1 MQEWEDHSSGIP
13 AVLLAFLL
21 LLAVSVM
28 RFLRSR
34 KSNKAREEEFRRL
47 QRVAIEEQAT
57 AEAEWEEE
65 SKRLK
70 QSDTSRAEHRRRGAR
85 GAAAGVGGESDYR
98 KQTESEAKL
107 REDAELEAVNRRK
120 QAELEAANR
129 KWAGEESHIRKQA
142 ELEIEHRKQAENEA
156 ADRRRQ
162 AEEEEAAKSRKMAEE
177 EAAYLQQQQKAE
189 LETVP
194 QNKQEVEAEPRI
206 QAEELANHTKSVDK
220 AQHQQREVPRAVEP
234 KKKQQMGAGR
244 YSCIVCGKSTKRRC
258 KQCKRVHYCS
268 TECQRQHWF
277 TVHKF
282 ECHGLE
288 TGSPGSLDT
297 DSRTF
302 SEVPSPGSSRSVVL
316 VLSAQVLFPYDEF
329 MDLFD
334 WDMLKDPPCGLI
346 NCGNSCFANV
356 VLQSLYHIRPLTAFF
371 LEGGH
376 GKSCMKRDWCFMC
389 ELQKH
394 VQKARGNQIP
404 FSPINILSRIRKIGS
419 HLGYGRQED
428 AHEFMRFSIDLMQ
441 MICMDEVVGEKSLD
455 DSIQETTLIHHIF
468 GGRLQSQVKCTQC
481 LYESNRYEP
490 MMDLLVDIQGNVKSL
505 EDALAQFTDTE
516 LLDGANKYKCDRCNS
531 YVKAQKRLTVHE
543 APNILT
549 VALKRSQGGKFG
561 KLNKLVAFPE
571 ALNLVPY
578 MSGKGDKPPLYH
590 LFAVVV
596 HVGILAS
603 DSGHYICY
611 VKNSLGIWYKV
622 DDRKVKEVELHEV
635 TSQRAYMLFYSRAY
649 VRPAPVTKDGGFT
662 VQQSHESSKGT
673 VRFERQRSSLYSLR
687 ASPEAF
693 DLVRSLPHD
702 ADSNGWH
709 GLGNGLQHNGGPGSG
724 SDEQNYV
731 DGDSLSLS
739 SGDTQPMSTE
749 NGIMPSGSDSD
760 RSLSPSEHLGSG
772 IRPRVNSNKLIS
784 TPQNSTVVFQH
795 SLSGRLEHS
804 YSFQLSYQPSDVM
817 DENQQPW
824 SGHVVKKR
832 LFKGPPTIWALLKA
846 FAESPLTSL
855 SFRKLFLVTTCSF
868 IGLLTR

>member
-1 MQEWEDHSSGIP
+1 MQELLDSSSGIP

-21 LLAVSVM
+21 VVAVSVM

-47 QRVAIEEQAT
+47 QRVAIEEQAR

-70 QSDTSRAEHRRRGAR
+70 QSDISRAERRRRGA
-85 GAAAGVGGESDYR
+85 AVAAGVGGESDYR
-98 KQTESEAKL
+98 KQTESQAKL

-129 KWAGEESHIRKQA
+129 KRAEDEAHIRKQLELEAANRKWAGEESHIRKQA
-142 ELEIEHRKQAENEA
+142 ELETEHRKQAENEA

-162 AEEEEAAKSRKMAEE
+162 AEEEEAKSRKMAEE
-177 EAAYLQQQQKAE
+177 EAAYLQQRQKAE
-189 LETVP
+189 LETNP

-206 QAEELANHTKSVDK
+206 QAEELANRTKSVDK
-220 AQHQQREVPRAVEP
+220 AQQQQREVPSAVEP
-234 KKKQQMGAGR
+234 KKKQQTGAGG
-244 YSCIVCGKSTKRRC
+244 YFCIVCGKSTKRRC

-268 TECQRQHWF
+268 TECQRQHWVA
-277 TVHKF
+277 VHKF

-302 SEVPSPGSSRSVVL
+302 SEVPSPGSTRSENHKVFADFTDTSNVNEVGPPVQ
-316 VLSAQVLFPYDEF
+316 VLSNPDGPTLMQQKLPSSTVISDGQPRAKPKKVLFPYDEF

-394 VQKARGNQIP
+394 VQRARGNQIP

-468 GGRLQSQVKCTQC
+468 GGHLQSQVKCIQC
-481 LYESNRYEP
+481 LHESNRYEP

-516 LLDGANKYKCDRCNS
+516 LLDGANKYKCDSCNS

-549 VALKRSQGGKFG
+549 IALKRFQGGKFG

-649 VRPAPVTKDGGFT
+649 VRPAPVTEDGGFT

-687 ASPEAF
+687 ASPEAL

-709 GLGNGLQHNGGPGSG
+709 GLGNGIQHNGGPGSG
-724 SDEQNYV
+724 FDEQNYV

-739 SGDTQPMSTE
+739 SGDIQPMSTE

-760 RSLSPSEHLGSG
+760 QSLSPSEHLASG
-772 IRPRVNSNKLIS
+772 IRP
-784 TPQNSTVVFQH
+784 
-795 SLSGRLEHS
+795 
-804 YSFQLSYQPSDVM
+804 
-817 DENQQPW
+817 
-824 SGHVVKKR
+824 KKV
-832 LFKGPPTIWALLKA
+832 
-846 FAESPLTSL
+846 LTSL

-868 IGLLTR
+868 VGLLTR